1 MSALDGLVHDIPL
14 LPDFCCSSLDGRASQ
29 DWSSKSLAGERM
41 SCTSPSYNHQSRLSG
56 EEGALVYEGE
66 AVGDGSRAIKAKER

>member
-1 MSALDGLVHDIPL
+1 
-14 LPDFCCSSLDGRASQ
+14 
-29 DWSSKSLAGERM
+29 M